1 LLVEIQIPSVRKPS
15 VADGLSIQEIL
26 ENWLKLNE
34 FNELNESGQ
43 RCLLRSMDNGKDGGH
58 GADPG
63 CLLDARA
70 CVGSHGFAAGVSVLR
85 IPCLSVTCFPP

>member
-1 LLVEIQIPSVRKPS
+1 MFSTISAPSSGEKGYENLLLVEIQIPSVRKSS

-43 RCLLRSMDNGKDGGH
+43 R
-58 GADPG
+58 
-63 CLLDARA
+63 
-70 CVGSHGFAAGVSVLR
+70 
-85 IPCLSVTCFPP
+85 